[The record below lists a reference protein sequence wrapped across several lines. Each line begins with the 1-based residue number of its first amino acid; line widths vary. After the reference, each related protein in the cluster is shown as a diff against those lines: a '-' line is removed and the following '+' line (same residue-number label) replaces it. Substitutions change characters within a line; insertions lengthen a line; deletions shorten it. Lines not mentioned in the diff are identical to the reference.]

1 MGEFM
6 NILVSGGAG
15 YIGSA
20 TAEACIQAGHRVTVY
35 DSLIT
40 GHRAAVPEGAVFVQA
55 DLSDSHALVE
65 TFTNQ
70 KFDAILHFAAF
81 IEAGESM
88 KDPGRFYN
96 NNFTNALALVE
107 TAVRAGVGRFVL
119 SSTAAV
125 FQSSDEP
132 LTEESPLGPTNVY
145 GHTKLLVEQALDW
158 YRQIHGLHFAALR
171 YFNASGALP
180 DKGEAHQPES
190 HLIPLVLQVP
200 LGKRESA
207 NIYGTDYPTPDGTC
221 IRDYIHISD
230 LVSAHLLAL
239 EGLAGHDRLIYN
251 LGSGTGYSVREVIG
265 TARRVTGHPIPVNEL
280 PRRPGDSAR
289 LVASSEKIKRELGWK
304 AEHDNLEEIVAS
316 AWQWHKSHPE
326 GYTEI

>member
-1 MGEFM
+1 M
-6 NILVSGGAG
+6 NILVTGGAG

-20 TAEACIQAGHRVTVY
+20 TAEALIHSGHQVTVY

-40 GHRAAVPEGAVFVQA
+40 GHRAAVPEGAEFVEA
-55 DLSDSHALVE
+55 DLSDSHTLAE
-65 TFTNQ
+65 TLTSRT
-70 KFDAILHFAAF
+70 FDAIMHFAAF

-88 KDPGRFYN
+88 KEPGRFYH
-96 NNFTNALALVE
+96 NNFTNTLTLME
-107 TAVRAGVGRFVL
+107 SAVRAGVGRFVL

-132 LTEESPLGPTNVY
+132 LTEDSPLGPTNVY
-145 GHTKLLVEQALDW
+145 GHTKLLIEQTLEW

-180 DKGEAHQPES
+180 NRGEAHQPES
-190 HLIPLVLQVP
+190 HLIPLVLRVA
-200 LGKRESA
+200 LGQRETA

-221 IRDYIHISD
+221 IRDYIHITD

-239 EGLAGHDRLIYN
+239 EGLAEHDRLIYN
-251 LGSGTGYSVREVIG
+251 LGTGHGYSVREVIN
-265 TARRVTGHPIPVNEL
+265 TARQVTGHPIPVHEL

-289 LVASSEKIKRELGWK
+289 LVASSQKIRRDLGWK
-304 AEHDNLEEIVAS
+304 PQHDDLREIIAS
-316 AWQWHKSHPE
+316 AWQWHQTHPN
-326 GYTEI
+326 GYEE